1 MSGLKFA
8 ASKTNQMRRRR
19 TPEQIKQLLAKQA
32 SSGQSI
38 VRFSQSKGIN
48 TGTFYAWRAKYARR
62 NQTGSAPEG
71 FTRLVTTASAAA
83 GTKREPVATL
93 HLSGGARL
101 ELTAWPLADLVRLS
115 RELMNGEPLPHHA

>member
-1 MSGLKFA
+1 M
-8 ASKTNQMRRRR
+8 RRR
-19 TPEQIKQLLAKQA
+19 TPEQIKQLLVEQA
-32 SSGQSI
+32 GSGQSI

-48 TGTFYAWRAKYARR
+48 TGTFYTWRAKYARR
-62 NQTGSAPEG
+62 NKTGSAPEG
-71 FTRLVTTASAAA
+71 FTRLVTTTSVA

-115 RELMNGEPLPHHA
+115 RELMNGEPLPDHA

>member
-1 MSGLKFA
+1 MSDLNFA
-8 ASKTNQMRRRR
+8 ASKTNQMRRR
-19 TPEQIKQLLAKQA
+19 TPEQIKQLLVEQA
-32 SSGQSI
+32 GSGQSI

-62 NQTGSAPEG
+62 NKTGSAPEG
-71 FTRLVTTASAAA
+71 FTRLVTTASAAAA